1 VEYAP
6 GGRPFQPPP
15 VCCVRDLLGP
25 DPEAPILTI
34 RNLTRRLDCVAPTP
48 DGRWVVVH
56 GSNDPDGKVGEV
68 KVYEIATARQAWS
81 SSSAPTEDVGHL
93 PIDPTGAFLA
103 FRPSDERKAWVDI
116 ATGRPTW
123 TPPQFPAALGPGAAL
138 WCEKAEDGRSFLLH
152 RAGADA
158 PLVALGIDA
167 VRPNGQPVFSR
178 QGDLLVWGDADGS
191 VTVCNLQEVQS
202 RLNEVGLGW

>member
-25 DPEAPILTI
+25 APEVPILTI
-34 RNLTRRLDCVAPTP
+34 RDLTRRLDCVAPTP
-48 DGRWVVVH
+48 DGRLVVVH

-68 KVYEIATARQAWS
+68 KAYEVATGREAWS
-81 SSSAPTEDVGHL
+81 AAAWPFADVGQL

-103 FRPSDERKAWVDI
+103 FRASDERNACVET
-116 ATGRPTW
+116 ATGRPAATLAL
-123 TPPQFPAALGPGAAL
+123 FPAALGPGAAS
-138 WCEKAEDGRSFLLH
+138 WCVRAEDGRSFTLH
-152 RAGADA
+152 RPGANA

-167 VRPNGQPVFSR
+167 LHTTGRALYSR
-178 QGDLLVWGDADGS
+178 QGDLVVWGDADGS
-191 VTVCNLQEVQS
+191 VTVCDLHEVQK
-202 RLNEVGLGW
+202 RLAEVGLGW